1 MNEGLI
7 RETEMSSKAD
17 DTVVI
22 AVPLSGETA
31 ERLRN
36 LADFCHADPR
46 TVAASLLHDI
56 LKDDEEYNIPA
67 AARVGNPT
75 IN

>member
-1 MNEGLI
+1 MNRGELI
-7 RETEMSSKAD
+7 RGSDMSSKD

-22 AVPLSGETA
+22 TIPLSGETA
-31 ERLRN
+31 ERLQN

-46 TVAASLLHDI
+46 SVAASLLHDI
-56 LKDDEEYNIPA
+56 LKDDEEYNVPVA
-67 AARVGNPT
+67 AKAGRPT